1 MPKNPDYSKCQ
12 IYKLVCKDLAVT
24 DCYVGSTCS
33 WIRRKSQHKNDII
46 NKNDK
51 AHNYKKAVII
61 RNNGGWENWEMVLI
75 ENYPCKNDLEARSK
89 EREWLEKL
97 GATMNSQTPLRT
109 QEDLNKSRAEYR
121 AEHRDELNA
130 KAAEYHAAHRD
141 ECNAKCLIA
150 NSKKMTCACGAEH
163 VKGNK
168 LQHIK
173 SKKHTDWVKANETKS
188 NEIVLDESTEI

>member
-12 IYKLVCKDLAVT
+12 IYKLVCKDLVVK

-46 NKNDK
+46 NKNGK
-51 AHNYKKAVII
+51 AYNYKKAVII

-75 ENYPCKNDLEARSK
+75 ENCPCKTDLEARSK

-109 QEDLNKSRAEYR
+109 QEDI
-121 AEHRDELNA
+121 NA
-130 KAAEYHAAHRD
+130 KAAEHHAAHR
-141 ECNAKCLIA
+141 EEINARCLA
-150 NSKKMTCACGAEH
+150 RNSKKMTCACGAEH
-163 VKGNK
+163 VKGF
-168 LQHIK
+168 K
-173 SKKHTDWVKANETKS
+173 SGHRKTKKHTDWVKQNETKS
-188 NEIVLDESTEI
+188 VAITNEPEV